1 MQNYRENNPILVNVS
16 ARHIHLSK
24 DIMEVLFG
32 KDYQL
37 TKTKALLQPG
47 EHACAETLIISG
59 PRNSIENVR
68 ILGPLRNHTQV
79 EVSITDTIKLGIVPN
94 VRLSGDTSNTQPIK
108 LTGPKGSI
116 ELKEGCIVAKRHIHF
131 SPKDAENYGIKDK
144 EILSIK
150 LGGDRGLIFNNVVAR
165 VSEKMVLEC
174 HIDADEANAAGIKS
188 GATAVIL

>member
-24 DIMEVLFG
+24 DILEVLFG
-32 KDYQL
+32 KDHQL

-47 EHACAETLIISG
+47 EHACAETLTISG

-68 ILGPLRNHTQV
+68 ILGPLRSHTQV

-94 VRLSGDTSNTQPIK
+94 VRLSGDISNTQSVK

-144 EILSIK
+144 EVLSIK
-150 LGGDRGLIFNNVVAR
+150 LDGDRGLIFNNVVAR

-174 HIDADEANAAGIKS
+174 HLDADEANAAGIKS